1 MLADSLAAA
10 APAPEPKHPNGWTPG
25 VVWSPTKG
33 GEIVTCVVDGMDA
46 DPAFWRLVIED
57 WGLNPELTEIVPD
70 SVQIRAWDMPIGT
83 GQTMRARYYKANIR
97 PRRNA
102 ITTEESAELDKVVM
116 RRRGRKVLQR
126 TTDGDGVA
134 YVLNLSDFQI
144 GKGEGGGT
152 TATVERIV
160 GALHESV
167 ARVQELRRAKRVI
180 SSVVIAGLGDLA
192 EQCIG
197 HYPSQQFTV
206 DRTRR
211 QQLQVVRELI
221 TLAIDLHVD
230 LAPVVNV
237 VAVPGNH
244 GENRGGGGKSITTVA
259 DNDDLAVFEQ
269 VAEALAKNP
278 GRYGHVTFHI
288 ADGLVAVLDVEGVPV
303 AWTHMHQGSG
313 SGEKALEAWWRGQVM
328 GNQPVARA
336 QILNTAHFHHFLCS
350 EATGRT
356 IMQMPAMDGGSG
368 WWTDKTGQNSPAGM
382 VSYLAGVG
390 CGPRGWSDLAILSA
404 S

>member
-1 MLADSLAAA
+1 
-10 APAPEPKHPNGWTPG
+10 
-25 VVWSPTKG
+25 
-33 GEIVTCVVDGMDA
+33 MDA
-46 DPAFWRLVIED
+46 DPAFWQLVIAD

-97 PRRNA
+97 PRSNA

-303 AWTHMHQGSG
+303 AWTHMHQGNG